1 MMPIRFEFL
10 PTVVVVVV
18 ACCWLVF
25 GGALVYRALNSS
37 VSHRRRDRASLFG
50 LALQLAGIA
59 LVCFVHRSHFT
70 PLARTNQVTEIAL
83 ALLAVLSGVVS
94 ACMGFAAVRVLG
106 RQWSLTARVLETH
119 ELITVGPYGLV
130 RHPIYTALLGMILAT
145 GLAVSYGF
153 ILLLALTLYWF
164 GTRIR
169 IESEERLLKAE
180 FGARFDEFAR
190 RVPAL
195 IPRFF

>member
-1 MMPIRFEFL
+1 MTIDFEIL

-18 ACCWLVF
+18 VCCWLVF
-25 GGALVYRALNSS
+25 GGALVYRALKSS
-37 VSHRRRDRASLFG
+37 ASDGKRDRASLFG
-50 LALQLAGIA
+50 LALQLSGIA
-59 LVCFVHRSHFT
+59 LVGFVHRSYFT
-70 PLARTNQVTEIAL
+70 PVTRSNQVIEITL

-94 ACMGFAAVRVLG
+94 AGMGFAAVRVLG

-145 GLAVSYGF
+145 GLAVSYWF
-153 ILLLALTLYWF
+153 ILLSALALYWL

-169 IESEERLLKAE
+169 IHSEERLLKAE